1 MTPGGTSDEKL
12 MVEQVE
18 RLGARRLAEIVVNH
32 CHRDERLHQT
42 VRIAL
47 AASTLGG
54 PLVKTL
60 ATEID
65 AVRASRHFYG
75 YRESNVLAQ
84 ELDRIRQGITEYLL
98 PAQPRA
104 AAELLGRLIRL
115 DANVYERSDDSDGV
129 IGDAIGEAVTDC
141 GRAWAA
147 VPERD
152 PKVLAGEVFN
162 LFTTDEYGARSEV
175 ITAFSEALGT
185 SGLDEL
191 ERMVRE
197 RLDHAPAGKYG
208 YRQRA
213 LTIALENI
221 ADARGDV
228 DGYIAAQRL
237 AGTEGAAVQDIGERL
252 LAAGRLEEALQWLDR
267 ADIPE
272 HNRGDIGPL
281 KVDILDRL
289 GRTEDAQ
296 AVRWSIFAT
305 SLSADILDEYL
316 GRLPEDVVAEARQ
329 RAIATA
335 CRHPD
340 VHQSLP
346 LLAELSPDI
355 AAELVHMRLGE
366 IRGEAYW
373 TLRPVAERLRE
384 SHPVAA
390 ILLYRQMA
398 DAVLQRGQSQ
408 YYDHAVRDLIAAE
421 RLVPK
426 VEDWLDHRPQEAY
439 RQHVGTE
446 HRQKR
451 AFWER
456 MGRAG
461 LSWRQ

>member
-1 MTPGGTSDEKL
+1 

-47 AASTLGG
+47 AASTPGG
-54 PLVKTL
+54 PLMKTL

-65 AVRASRHFYG
+65 AVRASHHFYG

-84 ELDRIRQGITEYLL
+84 EIDRIRQAITEYLL
-98 PAQPRA
+98 PVQPRS

-147 VPERD
+147 VLERD
-152 PKVLAGEVFN
+152 PKILAAEVFD

-185 SGLDEL
+185 SGLNEL
-191 ERMVRE
+191 ERLVRE
-197 RLDHAPAGKYG
+197 RLDHGPAGKYG

-228 DGYIAAQRL
+228 DGYIAARRL
-237 AGTEGAAVQDIGERL
+237 AGNEDVAVKEIGERL

-267 ADIPE
+267 PEIPQ
-272 HNRGDIGPL
+272 HKHGDIGPL

-296 AVRWSIFAT
+296 VVRWSMFET
-305 SLSADILDEYL
+305 SLSAGVLDEYL
-316 GRLPEDVVAEARQ
+316 GRLSEEVVAEARQ

-335 CRHPD
+335 RRYPD

-355 AAELVHMRLGE
+355 AADLVHRRLDE
-366 IRGEAYW
+366 IRGEVYW
-373 TLRPVAERLRE
+373 ALQPVAERITE
-384 SHPVAA
+384 SHPLAA

-398 DAVLQRGQSQ
+398 DAILRRGQSQ

-421 RLVPK
+421 RLAPN
-426 VEDWLDHRPQEAY
+426 VEDWLGHPPQEAY
-439 RQHVGTE
+439 REQVATE

-456 MGRAG
+456 MGRG
-461 LSWRQ
+461 DCRGDDE

>member
-1 MTPGGTSDEKL
+1 MTLRRTGDEEL

-32 CHRDERLHQT
+32 CHRDERLHQI

-47 AASTLGG
+47 AASTPGG

-98 PAQPRA
+98 PARPRA

-115 DANVYERSDDSDGV
+115 DANVYERADDSDGV

-141 GRAWAA
+141 GRAWVA

-152 PKVLAGEVFN
+152 PKILAAEVFD
-162 LFTTDEYGARSEV
+162 LFTTDEYGARSHV

-191 ERMVRE
+191 ECLVRE
-197 RLDHAPAGKYG
+197 RLDHAATGRRDYE
-208 YRQRA
+208 RA
-213 LTIALENI
+213 LTFALENI

-228 DGYIAAQRL
+228 DGYIAAHRL
-237 AGTEGAAVQDIGERL
+237 AGTENMAVKEIGERL
-252 LAAGRLEEALQWLDR
+252 LAAGRLEEALHWLDR
-267 ADIPE
+267 PDVPE
-272 HNRGDIGPL
+272 HKRGDIGRL

-296 AVRWSIFAT
+296 AVRWLMFAT
-305 SLSADILDEYL
+305 SLSAGILDEYL
-316 GRLPEDVVAEARQ
+316 GRLPEVVVAEARQ

-340 VHQSLP
+340 VHQSLH

-355 AAELVHMRLGE
+355 AADLVHKRLGE

-373 TLRPVAERLRE
+373 VLRPVADRLTE

-390 ILLYRQMA
+390 ILLYRRMA
-398 DAVLQRGQSQ
+398 DDVLRRGRSQ
-408 YYDHAVRDLIAAE
+408 HYDHAVGDLVAAE
-421 RLVPK
+421 RLVPS
-426 VEDWLDHRPQEAY
+426 VGDWLGHPPQEAY
-439 RQHVGTE
+439 RQQVATD

-461 LSWRQ
+461 LSWRR

>member
-1 MTPGGTSDEKL
+1 MTPGGTSNEKL
-12 MVEQVE
+12 MVEQIE

-75 YRESNVLAQ
+75 YRESNILAQ
-84 ELDRIRQGITEYLL
+84 ELDRIRQGITDYLL

-147 VPERD
+147 APERD
-152 PKVLAGEVFN
+152 PKILAAEVFD
-162 LFTTDEYGARSEV
+162 LFTSDEYGARREV
-175 ITAFSEALGT
+175 ITAFSEALGK

-197 RLDHAPAGKYG
+197 RLDRALTGKHA
-208 YRQRA
+208 YRQQA

-237 AGTEGAAVQDIGERL
+237 AGTENLAVKEIGERL
-252 LAAGRLEEALQWLDR
+252 LAAGRLEEALHWLDR
-267 ADIPE
+267 PNVPE
-272 HNRGDIGPL
+272 HRRGDIDRL
-281 KVDILDRL
+281 KVGTLDRL

-296 AVRWSIFAT
+296 SVRWSMFST
-305 SLSADILDEYL
+305 SLSTDILDEYPNAL
-316 GRLPEDVVAEARQ
+316 PGR
-329 RAIATA
+329 
-335 CRHPD
+335 
-340 VHQSLP
+340 
-346 LLAELSPDI
+346 
-355 AAELVHMRLGE
+355 
-366 IRGEAYW
+366 
-373 TLRPVAERLRE
+373 
-384 SHPVAA
+384 
-390 ILLYRQMA
+390 
-398 DAVLQRGQSQ
+398 
-408 YYDHAVRDLIAAE
+408 
-421 RLVPK
+421 
-426 VEDWLDHRPQEAY
+426 
-439 RQHVGTE
+439 VGT
-446 HRQKR
+446 RPSPR
-451 AFWER
+451 ALR
-456 MGRAG
+456 TPR
-461 LSWRQ
+461 R

>member
-1 MTPGGTSDEKL
+1 MTRARAGDEEL

-18 RLGARRLAEIVVNH
+18 RLGARRLAEIVINH
-32 CHRDERLHQT
+32 CHRNEGLRQT

-47 AASTLGG
+47 AASAPGHTL
-54 PLVKTL
+54 LKTL

-65 AVRASRHFYG
+65 AIRAARRFYG
-75 YRESNVLAQ
+75 YRESNALAD
-84 ELDRIRQGITEYLL
+84 ELDRVREGIARDLL
-98 PAQPRA
+98 PTQPRA

-115 DANVYERSDDSDGV
+115 DASVYERSDDSDGV

-141 GRAWAA
+141 GRAWA
-147 VPERD
+147 VVHDRD
-152 PKVLAGEVFN
+152 PKVLAAEVFD

-175 ITAFSEALGT
+175 ITAFADALGA

-197 RLDHAPAGKYG
+197 RLNHATTGKHQ

-228 DGYIAAQRL
+228 DAYIAAQRL
-237 AGTEGAAVQDIGERL
+237 AGTEDMAVKEIGERL
-252 LAAGRLEEALQWLDR
+252 LAAGRLEEALHWLDR
-267 ADIPE
+267 PDVPE
-272 HNRGDIGPL
+272 HKRGDIGRL

-296 AVRWSIFAT
+296 AVRWLMFAT
-305 SLSADILDEYL
+305 SLSAGILDEYL
-316 GRLPEDVVAEARQ
+316 GRLPEVVVAEARQ
-329 RAIATA
+329 SAIATA
-335 CRHPD
+335 CRHSD
-340 VHQSLP
+340 VHQSLH

-355 AAELVHMRLGE
+355 AADLVHRRLSE
-366 IRGEAYW
+366 IRGDAYFV
-373 TLRPVAERLRE
+373 LRPVAGRLAE

-390 ILLYRQMA
+390 ILLYRRMA
-398 DAVLQRGQSQ
+398 DAVLRRGQSPH
-408 YYDHAVRDLIAAE
+408 YDHAVRDLVAAE
-421 RLVPK
+421 RLVPN
-426 VEDWLDHRPQEAY
+426 VEDWLGHPPQEAY
-439 RQHVGTE
+439 RQQVATV

-461 LSWRQ
+461 LSWRR

>member
-1 MTPGGTSDEKL
+1 MTPGPTGDEVL

-32 CHRDERLHQT
+32 CHRDEGLHQT

-47 AASTLGG
+47 AASTPGG
-54 PLVKTL
+54 LLVKTL
-60 ATEID
+60 ATAID

-75 YRESNVLAQ
+75 YRESNDLAQ

-98 PAQPRA
+98 PAQPSA

-129 IGDAIGEAVTDC
+129 IGDVIGEAVNDC

-147 VPERD
+147 VPASN
-152 PKVLAGEVFN
+152 PKILAAEVFD
-162 LFTTDEYGARSEV
+162 LFTTDEYGARSEL

-191 ERMVRE
+191 ERLVRE
-197 RLDHAPAGKYG
+197 RLDHAATGKHVY
-208 YRQRA
+208 QQM
-213 LTIALENI
+213 LTTALENI

-228 DGYIAAQRL
+228 DGYIAAHRL
-237 AGTEGAAVQDIGERL
+237 AGTENVAVKEIGERL
-252 LAAGRLEEALQWLDR
+252 LAAGRLEEALHWLDR
-267 ADIPE
+267 PDVPE
-272 HNRGDIGPL
+272 HKRGDIGPL

-296 AVRWSIFAT
+296 AVRWAMFAT
-305 SLSADILDEYL
+305 SLSAGILDEYL
-316 GRLPEDVVAEARQ
+316 SRLPEDAVAEARQ

-346 LLAELSPDI
+346 LLTELSPDI
-355 AAELVHMRLGE
+355 AADLVCKRLGE
-366 IRGEAYW
+366 IRGNAHW
-373 TLRPVAERLRE
+373 VLRPVADRLKE
-384 SHPVAA
+384 SYPVAA
-390 ILLYRQMA
+390 ILLHRRMA
-398 DAVLQRGQSQ
+398 DAVLRRGQSQ
-408 YYDHAVRDLIAAE
+408 HYDHAVRDLAAAE
-421 RLVPK
+421 RLVPN
-426 VEDWLDHRPQEAY
+426 VEDWLGHPPQEAY
-439 RQHVGTE
+439 RQQIATE
-446 HRQKR
+446 HRHKR

-456 MGRAG
+456 MGRVG
-461 LSWRQ
+461 LSWRR

>member
-1 MTPGGTSDEKL
+1 MTQGRTGDEDR

-18 RLGARRLAEIVVNH
+18 RLGARRLAEMVVNH
-32 CHRDERLHQT
+32 CHKDERLRQT

-47 AASTLGG
+47 AASTPGG
-54 PLVKTL
+54 LLVKTL
-60 ATEID
+60 ASEID
-65 AVRASRHFYG
+65 TVRSSQDFYG

-84 ELDRIRQGITEYLL
+84 ELDRIRRGITEYLL

-129 IGDAIGEAVTDC
+129 IGDAIGAAVTGC
-141 GRAWAA
+141 GRAWVA
-147 VPERD
+147 VLERD
-152 PKVLAGEVFN
+152 PTILAAEVFD
-162 LFTTDEYGARSEV
+162 LFTRDEYGARREV

-191 ERMVRE
+191 ERLVRE
-197 RLDHAPAGKYG
+197 RLDHAATGKHVY
-208 YRQRA
+208 QQV
-213 LTIALENI
+213 LTTALENI
-221 ADARGDV
+221 ADAGGVV
-228 DGYIAAQRL
+228 DGYIAAHRL
-237 AGTEGAAVQDIGERL
+237 AATENMAVREIGERL

-267 ADIPE
+267 PDVPE
-272 HNRGDIGPL
+272 HKRSDIGAL
-281 KVDILDRL
+281 KVEILDRL

-305 SLSADILDEYL
+305 SLSAGILDEYL
-316 GRLPEDVVAEARQ
+316 SRLPEDVVTEARQ

-346 LLAELSPDI
+346 LLTELSPDI
-355 AAELVHMRLGE
+355 AADLVQERLGE

-373 TLRPVAERLRE
+373 VVRPVADRLKE

-390 ILLYRQMA
+390 ILLHRRMA
-398 DAVLQRGQSQ
+398 DAVLPRGQSQ
-408 YYDHAVRDLIAAE
+408 HYDHAVRDLVAAE
-421 RLVPK
+421 RLVPN
-426 VEDWLDHRPQEAY
+426 VEDWLGHPRQEAY
-439 RQHVGTE
+439 RRQVATE

-456 MGRAG
+456 MRRAG
-461 LSWRQ
+461 LSWRL

>member
-84 ELDRIRQGITEYLL
+84 ELGRIRQGITEYLL

-104 AAELLGRLIRL
+104 AAEL
-115 DANVYERSDDSDGV
+115 
-129 IGDAIGEAVTDC
+129 
-141 GRAWAA
+141 
-147 VPERD
+147 
-152 PKVLAGEVFN
+152 
-162 LFTTDEYGARSEV
+162 
-175 ITAFSEALGT
+175 
-185 SGLDEL
+185 
-191 ERMVRE
+191 
-197 RLDHAPAGKYG
+197 
-208 YRQRA
+208 
-213 LTIALENI
+213 
-221 ADARGDV
+221 
-228 DGYIAAQRL
+228 
-237 AGTEGAAVQDIGERL
+237 
-252 LAAGRLEEALQWLDR
+252 
-267 ADIPE
+267 
-272 HNRGDIGPL
+272 
-281 KVDILDRL
+281 L

-340 VHQSLP
+340 VHQSLA

-398 DAVLQRGQSQ
+398 DAVLQRSQSQ

-426 VEDWLDHRPQEAY
+426 VEDWLGHRPQEAY
-439 RQHVGTE
+439 RQQVATE

-451 AFWER
+451 ALWER

>member
-1 MTPGGTSDEKL
+1 MTPARTGHEEL

-18 RLGARRLAEIVVNH
+18 HLGARRLAEIVLNH
-32 CHRDERLHQT
+32 CHRDEGLHQT

-47 AASTLGG
+47 AALAPGD
-54 PLVKTL
+54 PLKKRL

-65 AVRASRHFYG
+65 AIRAARRVYG
-75 YRESNVLAQ
+75 CRESNALAQ
-84 ELDRIRQGITEYLL
+84 ELDRIRQGIVDYLL

-115 DANVYERSDDSDGV
+115 DASVYERADDSDGV
-129 IGDAIGEAVTDC
+129 IGDAIGEAVADC

-152 PKVLAGEVFN
+152 PKLLAAEVFA
-162 LFTTDEYGARSEV
+162 LFTSDEYGARREV

-185 SGLDEL
+185 PGLDEL

-197 RLDHAPAGKYG
+197 RLDHALTGKHAS
-208 YRQRA
+208 RQQA

-228 DGYIAAQRL
+228 DRYIAAQRL
-237 AGTEGAAVQDIGERL
+237 AGTENLAVKEIGERL
-252 LAAGRLEEALQWLDR
+252 LAAGRLDEALNWLDR
-267 ADIPE
+267 PDVPE
-272 HNRGDIGPL
+272 HKRCEIGRL

-296 AVRWSIFAT
+296 ALRWSMFTT
-305 SLSADILDEYL
+305 SLSAGILDEYL
-316 GRLPEDVVAEARQ
+316 GRLPKDVVAEARQ
-329 RAIATA
+329 RAIGTA
-335 CRHPD
+335 CQHPD

-346 LLAELSPDI
+346 LLTALSPDI
-355 AAELVHMRLGE
+355 AADLVHRRLGE

-373 TLRPVAERLRE
+373 ALRPVAEHLTE

-398 DAVLQRGQSQ
+398 DAVLRRGQSQ
-408 YYDHAVRDLIAAE
+408 YYDHAVRDLVAAE

-426 VEDWLDHRPQEAY
+426 VEDWLGHPPQEAY
-439 RQHVGTE
+439 RQQVATE

>member
-1 MTPGGTSDEKL
+1 MKSGRTDEEL

-47 AASTLGG
+47 AASTPGG

-65 AVRASRHFYG
+65 AVRASREFYG
-75 YRESNVLAQ
+75 YCDSNVLAQ
-84 ELDRIRQGITEYLL
+84 ELDRIRQAITEYLL
-98 PAQPRA
+98 PTQPRA

-147 VPERD
+147 IPERD
-152 PKVLAGEVFN
+152 PKVLAAEVFD
-162 LFTTDEYGARSEV
+162 LFTTDEYGARHEV

-191 ERMVRE
+191 ERTVRE
-197 RLDHAPAGKYG
+197 RLNHAPAGKYG

-237 AGTEGAAVQDIGERL
+237 AGTENVAVKEIGERL

-267 ADIPE
+267 PDVLE
-272 HNRGDIGPL
+272 HKRGDIGQL

-296 AVRWSIFAT
+296 AVRWSMFAT

-316 GRLPEDVVAEARQ
+316 DRLPEDVIAEARQ

-346 LLAELSPDI
+346 LLSKLSPDI
-355 AAELVHMRLGE
+355 AADLVHKRLGE

-373 TLRPVAERLRE
+373 VLRPVAERLKE
-384 SHPVAA
+384 SHPVTA
-390 ILLYRQMA
+390 ILLHRRMA
-398 DAVLQRGQSQ
+398 DAVLRRSQSQ
-408 YYDHAVRDLIAAE
+408 HYDHAVRDLVAAE
-421 RLVPK
+421 RLISN
-426 VEDWLDHRPQEAY
+426 VEDWLGHPTQETY
-439 RQHVGTE
+439 RQQVATQ

-456 MGRAG
+456 MRRAG
-461 LSWRQ
+461 LLWRR

>member
-1 MTPGGTSDEKL
+1 

-18 RLGARRLAEIVVNH
+18 SLGARRLAEIVVNH

-47 AASTLGG
+47 AASTPGG

-65 AVRASRHFYG
+65 AVRTSRHFYG

-84 ELDRIRQGITEYLL
+84 ELDRIRHGITEYLF

-104 AAELLGRLIRL
+104 AAEMLGRLIRL

-147 VPERD
+147 VPECD
-152 PKVLAGEVFN
+152 PKILAAEVFD

-175 ITAFSEALGT
+175 ITAFSKALGAA
-185 SGLDEL
+185 GLGEL
-191 ERMVRE
+191 ERLVRE
-197 RLDHAPAGKYG
+197 RLDHPATGKHVHH
-208 YRQRA
+208 QVLTTA
-213 LTIALENI
+213 LKNI

-228 DGYIAAQRL
+228 DEYIAAQRL
-237 AGTEGAAVQDIGERL
+237 AGTEDVAVKEISERL
-252 LAAGRLEEALQWLDR
+252 LAAGRLEEALHWADR
-267 ADIPE
+267 PNVPE
-272 HNRGDIGPL
+272 HKRGDIGPL
-281 KVDILDRL
+281 KVEILDRL

-296 AVRWSIFAT
+296 AVRWSMFET
-305 SLSADILDEYL
+305 SLSAGVLDEYL

-335 CRHPD
+335 CRYPD
-340 VHQSLP
+340 VHQSLH

-355 AAELVHMRLGE
+355 AADLVHQRLGE

-373 TLRPVAERLRE
+373 VLRPVADCLAETR
-384 SHPVAA
+384 PVAA
-390 ILLYRQMA
+390 ILLYRRMA
-398 DAVLQRGQSQ
+398 DAVLRRGQSQ
-408 YYDHAVRDLIAAE
+408 HYDHAVRDLIAAE
-421 RLVPK
+421 RLVPS
-426 VEDWLDHRPQEAY
+426 VEDWLGHPPQETY
-439 RQHVGTE
+439 REQVATE

-451 AFWER
+451 AFWEK
-456 MGRAG
+456 MGREG
-461 LSWRQ
+461 LSWRR

>member
-1 MTPGGTSDEKL
+1 MTPAPIDDEEL
-12 MVEQVE
+12 RVEQVE

-32 CHRDERLHQT
+32 CHRDEGLHQT

-47 AASTLGG
+47 AASTPGG

-65 AVRASRHFYG
+65 AVRTSRHFYG

-84 ELDRIRQGITEYLL
+84 ELDRIRQGITEHLL
-98 PAQPRA
+98 PTQPLA

-115 DANVYERSDDSDGV
+115 DANVYERADDSDGV
-129 IGDAIGEAVTDC
+129 IGDAIGEAITDC

-147 VPERD
+147 VPQRD
-152 PKVLAGEVFN
+152 PKILAAEVFD

-191 ERMVRE
+191 ERLVRE
-197 RLDHAPAGKYG
+197 RLDHAATGKHDY
-208 YRQRA
+208 QRA
-213 LTIALENI
+213 LTFALENI

-228 DGYIAAQRL
+228 DGYIAAHRL
-237 AGTEGAAVQDIGERL
+237 AGTENVAVKEIGERL
-252 LAAGRLEEALQWLDR
+252 LAAGRLEEALHWLDR
-267 ADIPE
+267 PDVSE
-272 HNRGDIGPL
+272 HKRGDIGLL

-296 AVRWSIFAT
+296 AARWSMFAT
-305 SLSADILDEYL
+305 SLSAGILGEYL

-346 LLAELSPDI
+346 LLTELSPDI
-355 AAELVHMRLGE
+355 AADLVHKRLGE

-373 TLRPVAERLRE
+373 VLRPVGDRLTE

-390 ILLYRQMA
+390 ILLYRRMA
-398 DAVLQRGQSQ
+398 DAVLRRGQSQ
-408 YYDHAVRDLIAAE
+408 HYDHAVRDLAAAE
-421 RLVPK
+421 RLVPN
-426 VEDWLDHRPQEAY
+426 VADWLGHPPQEAY
-439 RQHVGTE
+439 RQQIATE

-461 LSWRQ
+461 LSWRR

>member
-1 MTPGGTSDEKL
+1 MTLGRTGDEEF
-12 MVEQVE
+12 MVDQVE

-47 AASTLGG
+47 AASTPDG

-75 YRESNVLAQ
+75 YRESNVLTQ

-147 VPERD
+147 DPERD
-152 PKVLAGEVFN
+152 RKILAAEVFD
-162 LFTTDEYGARSEV
+162 LFTTDEYGARRDV
-175 ITAFSEALGT
+175 ITAFSGALGAP
-185 SGLDEL
+185 GLDEL
-191 ERMVRE
+191 ERMVRKCLE
-197 RLDHAPAGKYG
+197 HAPAGKHDH
-208 YRQRA
+208 RQQV
-213 LTIALENI
+213 LTTALENI

-237 AGTEGAAVQDIGERL
+237 AGTEDVAVKEIGERP
-252 LAAGRLEEALQWLDR
+252 LAAGRLEEALHWLDR
-267 ADIPE
+267 PSVPE
-272 HNRGDIGPL
+272 HKLGDIGRL
-281 KVDILDRL
+281 KVDVLDRL
-289 GRTEDAQ
+289 GRTEEAQ
-296 AVRWSIFAT
+296 AVRWSMFAT
-305 SLSADILDEYL
+305 SLSAGTLDEYL
-316 GRLPEDVVAEARQ
+316 GRLPEVFVAEARE

-340 VHQSLP
+340 VHRSLH
-346 LLAELSPDI
+346 LLTELSPDI
-355 AAELVHMRLGE
+355 AADLVHRRLGE

-373 TLRPVAERLRE
+373 VLRHVADCLTEN
-384 SHPVAA
+384 HPIAA
-390 ILLYRQMA
+390 ILLYRRMA
-398 DAVLQRGQSQ
+398 DAVLERGQSQ
-408 YYDHAVRDLIAAE
+408 HYDHAVRDLVAAE
-421 RLVPK
+421 RLAPN
-426 VEDWLDHRPQEAY
+426 VEDWLGHPPQEAY
-439 RQHVGTE
+439 RQQVATE

-461 LSWRQ
+461 LSWRR